1 MPSPLTSEQPRPTA
15 AAGTP
20 ETGKPKTGTPETGKP
35 PDDGRDHFF
44 DNAKYLAI
52 VLVAVGHAWE
62 PLPSGRL
69 VEAAYTLI
77 YTFHMPVFILIAGYF
92 SRGFELRPD
101 RVWKLITSLLVPYL
115 IFELLYTAFHRLT
128 RDPELPLS
136 LLEPYWLLWF
146 LPALFFW
153 RLSTPIWQAVRAP
166 VLVSLAVA
174 AVATVSPAADGAL
187 PLQRILQFMPFYVL
201 GLRLGPEHFAALR
214 RTWVR
219 VVSVP
224 VFALGLLLAYWLVPR
239 TSTSWFFRKNS
250 AQEMDTVGWAGPMA
264 TLLLFAAAVVLG
276 ACFLAWV
283 PRGRSWMTA
292 LGTCT
297 LYGYLLHG
305 FVVRG
310 LRNGGFYEQ
319 PFFDTTLGTV
329 TVTAGAAVMVT
340 ALCTPYV
347 RSLLR
352 PLLEPRLEWARAPPP
367 PAPPRGGA
375 PTSPRDTPP
384 GPGAGGRGAGPR

>member
-15 AAGTP
+15 AAATA
-20 ETGKPKTGTPETGKP
+20 PETGKP
-35 PDDGRDHFF
+35 PAGGRDHFF

-52 VLVAVGHAWE
+52 VLVAIGHAWE

-115 IFELLYTAFHRLT
+115 IFEVLYTVFQRLT
-128 RDPELPLS
+128 RDPDYSLS
-136 LLEPYWLLWF
+136 LLSPYWLLWF

-153 RLSTPIWQAVRAP
+153 RLSTPVWQAVRAP
-166 VLVSLAVA
+166 VLVALAIA
-174 AVATVSPAADGAL
+174 AVATVSPAADGSL
-187 PLQRILQFMPFYVL
+187 PIQRTLQFLPFYVL
-201 GLRLGPEHFAALR
+201 GLRLGPQHFALVR

-224 VFALGLLLAYWLVPR
+224 VFALGLLVAYWLVPR

-250 AQEMDTVGWAGPMA
+250 TVEMDSAEWTGPMA
-264 TLLLFAAAVVLG
+264 TLLLFAAAIVLG

-283 PRGRSWMTA
+283 PQGHSWMTA
-292 LGTCT
+292 LGKCT

-305 FVVRG
+305 FVIRG
-310 LRNGGFYEQ
+310 LFYGGFYDR

-340 ALCTPYV
+340 LLCTPYV

-352 PLLEPRLEWARAPPP
+352 PLLEPRMEWARQR
-367 PAPPRGGA
+367 PAAKQP
-375 PTSPRDTPP
+375 
-384 GPGAGGRGAGPR
+384 

>member
-1 MPSPLTSEQPRPTA
+1 MPSPLTSEQPRPTAA

-224 VFALGLLLAYWLVPR
+224 AFALGLLLAYWLVPR

-264 TLLLFAAAVVLG
+264 TLLLFVAAVVLG

-305 FVVRG
+305 FVIRG

-352 PLLEPRLEWARAPPP
+352 PLLEPRLEWAKQKP
-367 PAPPRGGA
+367 PAAR
-375 PTSPRDTPP
+375 TP
-384 GPGAGGRGAGPR
+384 

>member
-1 MPSPLTSEQPRPTA
+1 MPSPLTSEQPHPA
-15 AAGTP
+15 AAAAVP
-20 ETGKPKTGTPETGKP
+20 ETGKPTAA
-35 PDDGRDHFF
+35 GRDHFF

-52 VLVAVGHAWE
+52 VLVAIGHAWE

-115 IFELLYTAFHRLT
+115 IFEVLYTVFQRLVE
-128 RDPELPLS
+128 DPDYHLS
-136 LLEPYWLLWF
+136 LLSPYWLLWF

-153 RLSTPIWQAVRAP
+153 RLSTPVWQTVRAP
-166 VLVSLAVA
+166 VLVALAIA

-187 PLQRILQFMPFYVL
+187 PVQRTLQFLPFYVL
-201 GLRLGPEHFAALR
+201 GLRLGPQHFAFVR

-224 VFALGLLLAYWLVPR
+224 VFVLGLLVAYWLVPR

-250 AQEMDTVGWAGPMA
+250 TLEMESAEWTGPTA
-264 TLLLFAAAVVLG
+264 TLLLFVAAVVLG

-283 PRGRSWMTA
+283 PKGHSWMTA
-292 LGTCT
+292 LGKCT

-310 LRNGGFYEQ
+310 LRYGGFYEQ

-329 TVTAGAAVMVT
+329 TVTVGAAVVVT
-340 ALCTPYV
+340 LLCTPYV

-352 PLLEPRLEWARAPPP
+352 PLLEPRLEWAKQKP
-367 PAPPRGGA
+367 PAAR
-375 PTSPRDTPP
+375 TP
-384 GPGAGGRGAGPR
+384 